1 MPKSPNILSPQLRT
15 NARTCSGSNG
25 DNYYDN
31 HDFGSVFLQS
41 FLSFEKMKN
50 DTAARKDLSKF
61 IELPSSSV
69 HPHAQ
74 NHLQKKAKAKHTA
87 KNSSPRHNERRHIKK
102 LRKTLLGGNK
112 KQQQQR
118 SKGSPLPYVEANTKI
133 SRVLKHVKLKSKKE
147 DNMQASRLNAFYQ
160 LVQEETAAAI
170 VLQSHCRKVLATV
183 QVRQFANET
192 AQAIKIQCCT
202 RQFIARKVLKEL
214 QCAKLKA
221 TLVRERIVRLYVARC
236 RRRNQIKLEYNAA
249 VTCQSSMR
257 MYFAKRILRS
267 KYLQHSWEV
276 NQMRWQLIS
285 LRLAFADAHIIKS
298 LRAVQIQCVVRRRLA
313 QTRVASIQLLYTKA
327 AIRIQ
332 CCWRRYEAQQ
342 RNKQILYEHA
352 VEQQCNKVRIMMS
365 EHNYWKEK
373 AAALQTE
380 PKLQLKSDLEMQ
392 RANLIERQRQKQEEI
407 CALETHFEDQ
417 ANLLQEI
424 TPQEVEGGWEEQ
436 VKLNLVDTRE
446 RITNA
451 KLDFLFDIQLK
462 LKSVENRL
470 NAIYSD
476 EKEVSE
482 SVKNW
487 GNWRQVE
494 QDALWTFQRQH
505 DDEVEEKEKRKRI
518 IDEQMKWKVKFTVP
532 SGKPKKQPRGVDASM
547 PTSGTLKALADSTK
561 LKMDRVQ
568 ELNHLNHTWQ
578 PFEKMSSTLFGALQ
592 RQVFQSNQ
600 QSVQH
605 VDVAFTPI
613 ELSSTSNVEG
623 ITENALD
630 AFPQRIPFEQI
641 REAREEKKAIE
652 RIIQQKDNAMEH

>member
-15 NARTCSGSNG
+15 NARTRSGSG

-50 DTAARKDLSKF
+50 DTAERKDLSKF
-61 IELPSSSV
+61 IELPSSTV

-74 NHLQKKAKAKHTA
+74 NHLQKKAKAKHTT
-87 KNSSPRHNERRHIKK
+87 KKSSPRHNEGRHIKK
-102 LRKTLLGGNK
+102 LRKTLLGGNTK
-112 KQQQQR
+112 LQQQQQQQR
-118 SKGSPLPYVEANTKI
+118 STKGSPLPYVEANTKI

-147 DNMQASRLNAFYQ
+147 DMQASRLNVFYK
-160 LVQEETAAAI
+160 LVQKETAAAI
-170 VLQSHCRKVLATV
+170 VLQSHCRRILATV
-183 QVRQFANET
+183 QVRQFANQT

-221 TLVRERIVRLYVARC
+221 TLIRERIVRLYVARC

-249 VTCQSSMR
+249 VTCQSSVR

-267 KYLQHSWEV
+267 KKMQHSWEV

-285 LRLAFADAHIIKS
+285 LRLTFANAHIIKS

-352 VEQQCNKVRIMMS
+352 VEQQCNKVRTMMS

-392 RANLIERQRQKQEEI
+392 KGNLIEKQRQKQEEI

-417 ANLLQEI
+417 TNLLQEI

-446 RITNA
+446 RITTA

-462 LKSVENRL
+462 LKSVENKL
-470 NAIYSD
+470 NTIYSN

-487 GNWRQVE
+487 GNWRQAE
-494 QDALWTFQRQH
+494 QDALWAFQRQH
-505 DDEVEEKEKRKRI
+505 DDEVEEKEARKRI

-532 SGKPKKQPRGVDASM
+532 SGKPKKQSRGLDVSM
-547 PTSGTLKALADSTK
+547 PTSGTLKALADETARKISK
-561 LKMDRVQ
+561 VQ
-568 ELNHLNHTWQ
+568 ELNHLNRTWQ
-578 PFEKMSSTLFGALQ
+578 PFEKMSSTLFEALQ
-592 RQVFQSNQ
+592 RQVVESKQ

-605 VDVAFTPI
+605 VDEEFTPI
-613 ELSSTSNVEG
+613 ELSSSSNVEG
-623 ITENALD
+623 IIENALE

-641 REAREEKKAIE
+641 REAREEKEAID
-652 RIIQQKDNAMEH
+652 RITAKR

>member
-15 NARTCSGSNG
+15 NARTHSGSG

-31 HDFGSVFLQS
+31 HDFCSVFLQS

-50 DTAARKDLSKF
+50 DTAAQQDLSKF

-74 NHLQKKAKAKHTA
+74 NHLQKKAKAKHTT
-87 KNSSPRHNERRHIKK
+87 KKSSPRHNEGRHIKN
-102 LRKTLLGGNK
+102 LRKTLLGGNN
-112 KQQQQR
+112 KQQQQQHR
-118 SKGSPLPYVEANTKI
+118 STKGSPPLPYVEANTKI

-147 DNMQASRLNAFYQ
+147 DMQASRLNDFYQ
-160 LVQEETAAAI
+160 LVQKETAAAI
-170 VLQSHCRKVLATV
+170 VLQSHCRRVLATV
-183 QVRQFANET
+183 QVRQFANEM
-192 AQAIKIQCCT
+192 AQTIKIQCCT

-214 QCAKLKA
+214 QRAKLKA
-221 TLVRERIVRLYVARC
+221 TLIRERVVRLYVARC
-236 RRRNQIKLEYNAA
+236 RRRNQMKLEYNAA
-249 VTCQSSMR
+249 VTCQSSVR

-267 KYLQHSWEV
+267 KKLQHSWEV
-276 NQMRWQLIS
+276 NQMRWQIIS
-285 LRLAFADAHIIKS
+285 LRLTFANAHIIKS

-313 QTRVASIQLLYTKA
+313 QTRVASIQSLYTNA

-342 RNKQILYEHA
+342 RNKQMLYERA

-373 AAALQTE
+373 ATTLQTE

-392 RANLIERQRQKQEEI
+392 KANLIEKHRQKQEEI

-424 TPQEVEGGWEEQ
+424 TPQEIEGGWEEQ

-451 KLDFLFDIQLK
+451 KLEFLFDIQLK
-462 LKSVENRL
+462 LKSVENKL
-470 NAIYSD
+470 NAIYSN

-487 GNWRQVE
+487 GNWRQAQ
-494 QDALWTFQRQH
+494 QDALWAFQRRH
-505 DDEVEEKEKRKRI
+505 DDEVEEKEARKRI
-518 IDEQMKWKVKFTVP
+518 IDEQMKWKVRFTVP
-532 SGKPKKQPRGVDASM
+532 SGKPKKQPRGVDVSM
-547 PTSGTLKALADSTK
+547 PTSGTLKTLADSTK

-568 ELNHLNHTWQ
+568 ELSHLNRTWQ
-578 PFEKMSSTLFGALQ
+578 PFEKMSSTLFEALR
-592 RQVFQSNQ
+592 RQVVESNQ

-605 VDVAFTPI
+605 VDVAFTPT
-613 ELSSTSNVEG
+613 ELSTSSNVTG
-623 ITENALD
+623 IIGNNLE

-641 REAREEKKAIE
+641 REAREEKKAID
-652 RIIQQKDNAMEH
+652 RITAKR

>member
-15 NARTCSGSNG
+15 NARTRSGSG

-50 DTAARKDLSKF
+50 DTAARKDLSKV

-74 NHLQKKAKAKHTA
+74 NHLQKKAKAKHTT
-87 KNSSPRHNERRHIKK
+87 KKSSPRHNEGRRHIKK
-102 LRKTLLGGNK
+102 LRKTLLGGNN
-112 KQQQQR
+112 KQQQR
-118 SKGSPLPYVEANTKI
+118 CTKGSPLPYVEANTKI

-147 DNMQASRLNAFYQ
+147 DMQASRLNAFYQ
-160 LVQEETAAAI
+160 LVQKETTAAI
-170 VLQSHCRKVLATV
+170 VLQSHCRRVLATV

-192 AQAIKIQCCT
+192 TQAIKIQCCT
-202 RQFIARKVLKEL
+202 RQFIARNVLKEL

-221 TLVRERIVRLYVARC
+221 TLIRERIVRLYIARC
-236 RRRNQIKLEYNAA
+236 RRRNQIRLEYNAA
-249 VTCQSSMR
+249 VTCQSSVR

-267 KYLQHSWEV
+267 KKLQHSWEV

-285 LRLAFADAHIIKS
+285 LRLAFADVQIIKS
-298 LRAVQIQCVVRRRLA
+298 LRAIQIQCVVRRKLA
-313 QTRVASIQLLYTKA
+313 QTKVASIQSLYTNS

-342 RNKQILYEHA
+342 RNKQLLYERA

-373 AAALQTE
+373 ATALQTE

-392 RANLIERQRQKQEEI
+392 MANLIEKQRQKQEEI
-407 CALETHFEDQ
+407 GALETHFEDQ

-451 KLDFLFDIQLK
+451 KLEFLFDIQLK
-462 LKSVENRL
+462 LKSVENKL
-470 NAIYSD
+470 NAIRST
-476 EKEVSE
+476 EKEISE

-487 GNWRQVE
+487 GDWRQAE
-494 QDALWTFQRQH
+494 QDALWDIQRQH

-518 IDEQMKWKVKFTVP
+518 IDEQTKWKVKFTVP
-532 SGKPKKQPRGVDASM
+532 SGKPKKQPRGVDKIM
-547 PTSGTLKALADSTK
+547 PSGTLKALADSTK

-568 ELNHLNHTWQ
+568 ELNHLNRTWQ
-578 PFEKMSSTLFGALQ
+578 PIEKMSSTLFEALQ
-592 RQVFQSNQ
+592 RQVVESNQ

-605 VDVAFTPI
+605 VDVAFTPT
-613 ELSSTSNVEG
+613 ELSTSSNVTG
-623 ITENALD
+623 IIGNNLE

-641 REAREEKKAIE
+641 REAREEKQAIK
-652 RIIQQKDNAMEH
+652 RITAKR